1 MNTSHPS
8 AAVRLGQVL
17 RRARQQQGLTIAAA
31 AEQLGRPREWLNRA
45 ELGYSDDGVYRPPSA
60 SDLAVLADLLKS
72 GLDTDREDLFELGR
86 EAEAEFY
93 ALRGGR
99 QVRNKHLGRVGQV
112 ELVIG
117 GEQVNLAISDLIA
130 AQHSDAII
138 RNTGIRNINS
148 YKKVTTGRVGY
159 AKALGKFLADN
170 PNALLKR
177 VVNVSSKQHLEISKQ
192 ADKRLTN
199 GRRPVEVHNA
209 KVKYRRNNP
218 LHLHALIGQ
227 REAVLTFPQSSANS
241 ESNFA
246 MIIRD
251 KQFVEALRTWYDEIL
266 WEGSDPSQI
275 VNFEKFDESYKNI
288 AGMYGFDDK

>member
-1 MNTSHPS
+1 MNTSHS
-8 AAVRLGQVL
+8 ASARLGQAL
-17 RRARQQQGLTIAAA
+17 RRARQSQGLTIAAA

-45 ELGYSDDGVYRPPSA
+45 ELGYSNDGIYRPPSA
-60 SDLAVLADLLKS
+60 SDLEVLADLFGS
-72 GLDTDREDLFELGR
+72 GLDLTKDELLELGR

-99 QVRNKHLGRVGQV
+99 PGRSKHLGRVGQV

-117 GEQVNLAISDLIA
+117 GEQVNMAISELIA

-138 RNTGIRNINS
+138 RNTGIRNIDS
-148 YKKVTTGRVGY
+148 YKKVTAGRVGY
-159 AKALGKFLADN
+159 AKTLGKFLAEN

-177 VVNVSSKQHLEISKQ
+177 VVNVTSKDHLEISKQ
-192 ADKRLTN
+192 ADKRLTA
-199 GRRPVEVHNA
+199 GRRTADVHNA
-209 KVKYRRNNP
+209 KIKYRRNNP

-266 WEGSDPSQI
+266 WEGSEPSRM
-275 VNFEKFDESYKNI
+275 VNFEKFDESYENI
-288 AGMYGFDDK
+288 ADMYGFNDK